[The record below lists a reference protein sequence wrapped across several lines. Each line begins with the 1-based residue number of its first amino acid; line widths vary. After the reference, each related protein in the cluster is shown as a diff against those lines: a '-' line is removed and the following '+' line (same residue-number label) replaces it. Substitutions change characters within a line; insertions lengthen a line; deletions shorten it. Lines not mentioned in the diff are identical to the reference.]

1 MPSTTETLT
10 TVLSFHPKA
19 LASGVT
25 NTTKLSCHLT
35 NFLTFLLLTF
45 KIIPNVKLKRHVM
58 IVRRAKRVIFKNLI
72 PIRFYM
78 PKPKKKPWLAGLLSF
93 LVAGM
98 GQIYNKQY
106 KKGFLLLI
114 FSFIFIIL
122 AFTIN
127 PWFGIIN
134 WAILIYAVYDAY
146 KTAKRTIAEEPY
158 RNAVWITV
166 IIYIII
172 FIGFLSGFWAGFT
185 SVSEKQVEIQSKL
198 DEFEKINNQFLS
210 KLNEATLSLR
220 AGDTVTARNRISET
234 KLLLTEASQKLK
246 SLCSWFSEKELLS
259 EFERGLGAPCN
270 AFIDIYELCSPKLL
284 DSYYTL
290 TYVYDNAKKLRNNE
304 ITKEDYVSF
313 CNSWLNDY
321 NVVRGTCNTLFKKAN
336 MDTSLDDLSKICE
349 IS

>member
-1 MPSTTETLT
+1 
-10 TVLSFHPKA
+10 
-19 LASGVT
+19 
-25 NTTKLSCHLT
+25 
-35 NFLTFLLLTF
+35 
-45 KIIPNVKLKRHVM
+45 
-58 IVRRAKRVIFKNLI
+58 
-72 PIRFYM
+72 M

-93 LVAGM
+93 FVAGM

-127 PWFGIIN
+127 SWFGIIN

-146 KTAKRTIAEEPY
+146 KTAKRTIVEEPY

-172 FIGFLSGFWAGFT
+172 FIASFIAGVISVWLIGFT
-185 SVSEKQVEIQSKL
+185 SEKQTEIQSKS
-198 DEFEKINNQFLS
+198 DEFEKVNSQFLS
-210 KLNEATLSLR
+210 KLNEAVLSLN

-234 KLLLTEASQKLK
+234 KLLLIDTTQKLK
-246 SLCSWFSEKELLS
+246 SLCNWLSESGFLSGFEKE
-259 EFERGLGAPCN
+259 LGAPCS
-270 AFIDIYELCSPKLL
+270 AFIDLYELCYPKLL
-284 DSYYTL
+284 DNYYTL

-304 ITKEDYVSF
+304 ITKEDYVSY

-321 NVVRGTCNTLFKKAN
+321 NVVRGTCNTLYKKAN
-336 MDTSLDDLSKICE
+336 MNFSLEDLSKTCE